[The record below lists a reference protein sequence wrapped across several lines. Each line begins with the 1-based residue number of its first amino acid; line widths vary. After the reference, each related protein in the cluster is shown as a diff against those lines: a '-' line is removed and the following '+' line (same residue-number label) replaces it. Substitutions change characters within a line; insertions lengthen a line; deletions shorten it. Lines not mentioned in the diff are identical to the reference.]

1 MTTHPLV
8 SSFYERVWN
17 SGDRAALD
25 ELVTE
30 DFRFQGSLGPAIVG
44 RDACW
49 QIVTMVR
56 TALSGYHCAIE
67 ACVSE
72 ETQAFAKMRFPA
84 RMSAHSA
91 ALRRQGWTW
100 PGPVQRSSSSMVRAS
115 AKSGCLAIRPRWM
128 RRLARTPP
136 PEPYPAAFTSSAA
149 SSRTA
154 RRPISTISTTIGI
167 AAALMQSMA
176 KRKSPV
182 ASDSRPTT

>member
-44 RDACW
+44 RDAFW

-72 ETQAFAKMRFPA
+72 ETQAFAKMRF
-84 RMSAHSA
+84 SGAHVGPFRGFAPTGLDLAWAGA
-91 ALRRQGWTW
+91 ALFQFDG
-100 PGPVQRSSSSMVRAS
+100 SSIREIWVLSDTTALDAALGANAS
-115 AKSGCLAIRPRWM
+115 A
-128 RRLARTPP
+128 
-136 PEPYPAAFTSSAA
+136 
-149 SSRTA
+149 
-154 RRPISTISTTIGI
+154 
-167 AAALMQSMA
+167 
-176 KRKSPV
+176 
-182 ASDSRPTT
+182 